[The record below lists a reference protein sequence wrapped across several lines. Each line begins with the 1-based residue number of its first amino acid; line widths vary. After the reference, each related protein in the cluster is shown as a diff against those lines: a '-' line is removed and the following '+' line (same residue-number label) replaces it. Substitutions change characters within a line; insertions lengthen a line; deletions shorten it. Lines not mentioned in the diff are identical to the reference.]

1 MTYLFYTKIKEDEHR
16 NGQEVRIVEKHKNG
30 YMVLV
35 EFPDAFFLIYSECMS
50 FFLSKVW

>member
-35 EFPDAFFLIYSECMS
+35 EFPDGIQTWAYTSE
-50 FFLSKVW
+50 LVEYQK